1 MLWGTQSS
9 KVAKRL
15 AYIYIYI
22 YIYMSSLLL
31 VKLLTA
37 YVVTMFPPG
46 ATKGELIM
54 QGKGEVRRPFWPP
67 EPKRFQISMI
77 NWC

>member
-1 MLWGTQSS
+1 
-9 KVAKRL
+9 
-15 AYIYIYI
+15 
-22 YIYMSSLLL
+22 MSSLLL

-37 YVVTMFPPG
+37 YIVTMFPPG